1 MSQHEFKADA
11 WHRSLGEDPI
21 PVAHDPA
28 TIRAIAQA
36 SHLAQECHDQGRLC
50 SPREGLAL
58 ACKDAHT
65 TETLYSLA
73 RHATVLHRG
82 NLDIVLKHLEHTWP
96 DFV

>member
-1 MSQHEFKADA
+1 MSQHELKPDA

-21 PVAHDPA
+21 PVVHDPA
-28 TIRAIAQA
+28 TLRAIEQA
-36 SHLAQECHDQGRLC
+36 SRLAQEYHDSGRLC

-58 ACKDAHT
+58 ACKDSHT

-73 RHATVLHRG
+73 RRAAAIHRG
-82 NLDIVLKHLEHTWP
+82 NLDTVLKHLEHSWP